1 LIRTAISFSLYSKA
15 VPVDRTELQRLYKTE
30 SDPDVKER
38 LLLIL
43 KVVGDGMVAARVA
56 GELYR
61 SRTWASD
68 WLSRYY
74 SEGIDGLKTRPK
86 SGRPP
91 DIPDEI
97 AVRIQKKLQESKQ
110 GWTTRQAYELMVKES
125 GIRYHSKHIYK
136 VLHRWGL
143 KQKVPRKVHVNTA
156 TDDEKQ
162 HFKKRLHKS

>member
-1 LIRTAISFSLYSKA
+1 MIRTAISFSLYSKA

-30 SDPDVKER
+30 SDPD
-38 LLLIL
+38 
-43 KVVGDGMVAARVA
+43 
-56 GELYR
+56 
-61 SRTWASD
+61 
-68 WLSRYY
+68 
-74 SEGIDGLKTRPK
+74 
-86 SGRPP
+86 
-91 DIPDEI
+91 
-97 AVRIQKKLQESKQ
+97 
-110 GWTTRQAYELMVKES
+110 VKES